1 MHTGRWRAKEGD
13 YGRNSPIPV
22 HHTSREYQDVQ
33 RPKRVIL
40 VDEIAMDFIL
50 GLPRTPSREDA
61 IWVVVDRLIKTVHF
75 IPMKA
80 KNPIDKLAM
89 LCV

>member
-1 MHTGRWRAKEGD
+1 
-13 YGRNSPIPV
+13 
-22 HHTSREYQDVQ
+22 
-33 RPKRVIL
+33 
-40 VDEIAMDFIL
+40 MDFIL

>member
-1 MHTGRWRAKEGD
+1 
-13 YGRNSPIPV
+13 
-22 HHTSREYQDVQ
+22 
-33 RPKRVIL
+33 
-40 VDEIAMDFIL
+40 MDFIL

-89 LCV
+89 CVFRSWYEYMVYLQQSF